1 MKKTFLAL
9 MTIAAVGGT
18 ALMAESYPAYGPNS
32 YKALHEGNSGG
43 TSGTLSVNDNGLY
56 LGAAYSFMRDRSEFQ
71 ITNGASGSGDI
82 DGHALTLLGGFNLH
96 ENFALEIRY
105 NYLVSDVSTPLGN
118 FNTDFSNI
126 SFFAKPKIKIERAS
140 LYVLIGY
147 GQVDLESNT
156 DEDFQWGIGTS
167 YAIDGKT
174 NIFVDYT
181 NLYNNAQTIGNVYG
195 KDNLHVLTFG
205 ITRHF

>member
-1 MKKTFLAL
+1 
-9 MTIAAVGGT
+9 MTIVAIGT
-18 ALMAESYPAYGPNS
+18 TSLVAESYPAYGPNS
-32 YKALHEGNSGG
+32 YKALHEGNGNKS
-43 TSGTLSVNDNGLY
+43 SINNNGLY
-56 LGAAYSFMRDRSEFQ
+56 LGAAYSFMRDSSEFH
-71 ITNGASGSGDI
+71 ITNGAYGSGNL

-96 ENFALEIRY
+96 ENFALEFRY

-118 FNTDFSNI
+118 FDVDVSNI
-126 SFFAKPKIKIERAS
+126 SFFAKPKIKIERTS
-140 LYVLIGY
+140 LYVLLGY
-147 GQVDLESNT
+147 GQVEVENNT

-181 NLYNNAQTIGNVYG
+181 NLYNNTQTIGNVYG